1 MHNGVQIVI
10 STDCKSA
17 TINYQMVIAS
27 YLNWLRAVTVR
38 GVQGGH
44 LIGHPNYW
52 YATISFSLFNTER
65 SVYFSLELKDA
76 TRLVFCIAIHLV
88 YFQPLNHTT
97 CFFLTERKTLESRK
111 DIENNLTDKTEQVT
125 FENRKQSH
133 NSNSARFIRNFKW

>member
-1 MHNGVQIVI
+1 MIIG
-10 STDCKSA
+10 
-17 TINYQMVIAS
+17 S

-38 GVQGGH
+38 GVQGGTGHPWH

-97 CFFLTERKTLESRK
+97 CFFFYGAKKSRRAERTYTISWQTRQNRSLLK
-111 DIENNLTDKTEQVT
+111 IENSLTIQILFVLLGISNDKYS
-125 FENRKQSH
+125 FG
-133 NSNSARFIRNFKW
+133 AL